1 MNTNDKM
8 NPADAKPMHIS
19 KPVIEASQIK
29 ANTKVMCSENG
40 QLGVVEA
47 MDGKNSVKL
56 KKDAKGISHFIPLN
70 WVTRVDETIHL
81 DRPGAQAMREWTTS
95 AHS

>member
-8 NPADAKPMHIS
+8 NPADAKPMHITT
-19 KPVIEASQIK
+19 PIEASQIK
-29 ANTKVMCSENG
+29 ANTKVMCSQDG

-56 KKDAKGISHFIPLN
+56 KKDAKGVAHFIPLN
-70 WVTRVDETIHL
+70 WVTRIYDTIHL
-81 DRPGAQAMREWTTS
+81 DRPGAQAMREWTTT

>member
-47 MDGKNSVKL
+47 MDGKNS
-56 KKDAKGISHFIPLN
+56 G
-70 WVTRVDETIHL
+70 E
-81 DRPGAQAMREWTTS
+81 AQAGRQGRLALFFPARETS
-95 AHS
+95 DTGA